1 VKAREGLAPVREH
14 VNQPADADVFDRK
27 IREEPVLDDAEIADI
42 IAFPGTPTDGYRAAS
57 TDRP

>member
-27 IREEPVLDDAEIADI
+27 FGEEPALDDAEIADI
-42 IAFPGTPTDGYRAAS
+42 IAFLGRLTDWLSGCLH
-57 TDRP
+57 